1 MSRSLTVYAVMDPTE
16 PCRVIAEDEVA
27 VVLVHE
33 DPAVFWCVFFGWLDC
48 AVYTY
53 YFLLNKIWSDS
64 IKNICLYL
72 NVWLYLTLRS

>member
-33 DPAVFWCVFFGWLDC
+33 DPAVFWCVFFLAGWT
-48 AVYTY
+48 VQYIHII
-53 YFLLNKIWSDS
+53 FF
-64 IKNICLYL
+64 
-72 NVWLYLTLRS
+72 